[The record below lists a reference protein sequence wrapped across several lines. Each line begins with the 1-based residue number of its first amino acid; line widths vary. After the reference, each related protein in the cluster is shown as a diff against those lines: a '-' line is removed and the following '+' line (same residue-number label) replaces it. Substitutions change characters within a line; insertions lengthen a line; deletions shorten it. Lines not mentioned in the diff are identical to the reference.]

1 MTKTCTLFAKC
12 IFLPLL
18 CHCNFLQVEFV
29 NCVKQKKMMSN
40 IHVFCTNAFG
50 KSMNQSLLSLFFFF
64 YKVFFS
70 IPSFLFISFKSI
82 SSKVSPALLSKM
94 RKNWNCFLHCF
105 NFCKHFPYLSGF
117 SRGSA
122 KYFEAFIF
130 LFLEQIRTMHIPPGL
145 KEFFYTIC
153 TFETLNMAMKT

>member
-1 MTKTCTLFAKC
+1 MYFAPMPLGKAWISLFR
-12 IFLPLL
+12 L
-18 CHCNFLQVEFV
+18 C
-29 NCVKQKKMMSN
+29 
-40 IHVFCTNAFG
+40 
-50 KSMNQSLLSLFFFF
+50 FFFF

-94 RKNWNCFLHCF
+94 RKNRNCFLHCF

-122 KYFEAFIF
+122 KYLEAFIF

-153 TFETLNMAMKT
+153 TFETLNMAMKTWKLLTNLRSYVSFLKFHYNCALLPV